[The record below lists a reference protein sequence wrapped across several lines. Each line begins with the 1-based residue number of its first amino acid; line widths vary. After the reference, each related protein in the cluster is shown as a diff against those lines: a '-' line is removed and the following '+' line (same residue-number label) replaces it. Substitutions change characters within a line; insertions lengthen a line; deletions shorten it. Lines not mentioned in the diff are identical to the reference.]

1 MLMARNET
9 VIRTDVSRFSAHVP
23 RDTASLD
30 HVVGAAAGKF
40 ENETFNTCKY
50 RRHDDTSAW
59 PTAKLVLNDEYGAE
73 IGEMANAL
81 NSHRAGR

>member
-1 MLMARNET
+1 MLMARNEQLFAQMCHAS
-9 VIRTDVSRFSAHVP
+9 VRMSRAK
-23 RDTASLD
+23 TASLD

-59 PTAKLVLNDEYGAE
+59 PTAKLLLNDEYRAE